1 MRGNSNTPTCHT
13 SCHTSVLVLSHVC
26 DICGGALL
34 LVRSFRVFGENTRKV
49 VPQASPSASRQK
61 SSRQISSLPV
71 SSLQLP
77 SLSSLPVSSLHF
89 PSISSKSVAMGR
101 VPRHLHKDRLRQLR
115 RGEEDDEDSSD
126 DESNDGGSI
135 VATIADGQQRS
146 AECRQPN
153 TNNNNSKKKHT
164 NEEGEEWG
172 ESQQKKDIIA
182 AFLDENSGIH
192 ALSTT
197 QIFEEYAADHGWIK
211 VNATNNIR
219 RLRKQYDSK
228 EGPFSAKEVNKT
240 EPFKTRKTKS
250 KAYTLLLKLHM
261 MSECTPTSR

>member
-1 MRGNSNTPTCHT
+1 
-13 SCHTSVLVLSHVC
+13 
-26 DICGGALL
+26 
-34 LVRSFRVFGENTRKV
+34 
-49 VPQASPSASRQK
+49 
-61 SSRQISSLPV
+61 
-71 SSLQLP
+71 
-77 SLSSLPVSSLHF
+77 
-89 PSISSKSVAMGR
+89 MGR
-101 VPRHLHKDRLRQLR
+101 VPRHLHKDRLRQVR

-197 QIFEEYAADHGWIK
+197 QEILEEYAADHGWIK